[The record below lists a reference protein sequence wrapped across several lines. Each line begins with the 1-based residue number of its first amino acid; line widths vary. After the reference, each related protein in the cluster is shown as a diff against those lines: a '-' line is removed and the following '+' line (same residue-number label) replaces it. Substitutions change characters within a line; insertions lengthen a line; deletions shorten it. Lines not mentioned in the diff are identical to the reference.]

1 MNELDSLNAIDNSR
15 IDALVDSIL
24 NVDVVSI
31 SEDAEV
37 VSDTL
42 VQQFPDINPAN
53 DIDIINEAVQSIS
66 SGSGN
71 VGLAIAIIGLLIFA
85 AHLFTE
91 IFSRKRIPDVLLLM
105 IIGLIIGPVFNWI
118 KPESLGSVGSVFSQL
133 TLVILLFESGT
144 QLTFNSLTN
153 SIKQTSI
160 LTFSTFIAV
169 FVVIGLL
176 GWLCLGMSPTMS
188 FMLGAAIGGTS
199 SAVVIPTVNQIS
211 IGERSKTIVILESA
225 FNAALCIVV
234 ALAILE
240 SYKIGKIQFGQLFG
254 RVFSS
259 FVLATLIGLLG
270 AIFWGFV
277 LERVRN
283 IKNSIFTTPAF
294 VFIIY
299 GINEM
304 LGYSGAI
311 ASLAFGIGLANIET
325 LYKTTLKKFSPRKPS
340 QLNQTEKLLFSE
352 LVFLMKTFFFI
363 YIGIC
368 IRLDDLKLVLIGFG
382 IAVIVFI
389 VRIPVVYCSL
399 SRKHDDI
406 SDQDR
411 SYVAALVPKGLAS
424 AVLATMIA
432 QTSIPGAQSIST
444 IVYSVIL
451 FSIIISSVLIPLI
464 EKYPA
469 VMKFYVRCFDLFDKI
484 SRRETAVAVTAQ
496 AKEKNASSVEDKK

>member
-1 MNELDSLNAIDNSR
+1 MNESDSLNTIANSQ
-15 IDALVDSIL
+15 IDALVDSVL
-24 NVDVVSI
+24 NNKAVTIADDI
-31 SEDAEV
+31 EV
-37 VSDTL
+37 VSDTM
-42 VQQFPDINPAN
+42 VQQLPNIGTAN
-53 DIDIINEAVQSIS
+53 DVDIINEAVQSIS

-71 VGLAIAIIGLLIFA
+71 VGLTIAIIGLLIFA

-91 IFSRKRIPDVLLLM
+91 IFSRRRIPDVLLLM
-105 IIGLIIGPVFNWI
+105 IIGLIIGPVFNWV

-144 QLTFNSLTN
+144 QLTFNSLSN

-160 LTFSTFIAV
+160 LTFSTFLAV
-169 FVVIGLL
+169 FAVTGLL
-176 GWLCLGMSPTMS
+176 CWLGLGMSPAVS

-199 SAVVIPTVNQIS
+199 SAVVIPTVNQIN

-225 FNAALCIVV
+225 FSAALCIVV

-259 FVLATLIGLLG
+259 FVLATIIGLLG

-311 ASLAFGIGLANIET
+311 ASLAFGIGLANIDT

-352 LVFLMKTFFFI
+352 LVFLMKTFFFV

-368 IRLDDLKLVLIGFG
+368 IRLNDIKLVLIGLG
-382 IAVIVFI
+382 IAVLVFI
-389 VRIPVVYCSL
+389 VRIPTVYCSL

-406 SDQDR
+406 SDRDR

-432 QTSIPGAQSIST
+432 QTNIPGAQAISN

-451 FSIIISSVLIPLI
+451 FSIIISSILIPLI
-464 EKYPA
+464 EKHPA
-469 VMKFYVRCFDLFDKI
+469 VMKFYIKCFDLLDKI
-484 SRRETAVAVTAQ
+484 SRRKTAAVEA
-496 AKEKNASSVEDKK
+496 APIEEKTVPAEEEIN